1 MHISLK
7 RNLPDILIINLFILD
22 VLISSTTNYQTSFF
36 IFKFLLTAI
45 LVIVLY
51 FNNSN
56 KQDIRTLFPSFLI
69 KCFSLFLLITF
80 LSLIYSAN
88 PFFGFKKILNLI
100 ISIIPLVFIFNYLWL
115 NLNKTTLKIF
125 FYSIMITGVISVF
138 FIMVISPF
146 SFNSPYSFSLTRWS
160 HQIYGRFIGSIFLIL
175 LFILPKIASKKKK
188 LYLMIIAIITGYG
201 TYTTGARSIFSGI
214 IIVSVLFF
222 IVNIIKKEMKYFDLL
237 IYSLIVLSVVIAI
250 FFFPSTSQIVNRYE
264 NSTNIENLEFNGD
277 KQIHERYQAYSISE
291 ERIKQ
296 NPILGLGFG
305 GFKSFYKSDIPVW
318 MEYPHNIFLET
329 AVELGIPGLLFI
341 FYLLYNI
348 FYYSYKI
355 SWKLVLFFVF
365 GFWLSLFSKDLASQS
380 ILYLGMIFTSPR

>member
-1 MHISLK
+1 
-7 RNLPDILIINLFILD
+7 
-22 VLISSTTNYQTSFF
+22 
-36 IFKFLLTAI
+36 
-45 LVIVLY
+45 
-51 FNNSN
+51 
-56 KQDIRTLFPSFLI
+56 
-69 KCFSLFLLITF
+69 
-80 LSLIYSAN
+80 
-88 PFFGFKKILNLI
+88 
-100 ISIIPLVFIFNYLWL
+100 
-115 NLNKTTLKIF
+115 
-125 FYSIMITGVISVF
+125 
-138 FIMVISPF
+138 
-146 SFNSPYSFSLTRWS
+146 
-160 HQIYGRFIGSIFLIL
+160 
-175 LFILPKIASKKKK
+175 
-188 LYLMIIAIITGYG
+188 MIIAIITGYG

-380 ILYLGMIFTSPR
+380 ILYLGMIFTSPAIRENTFSKNGMPVEELI